1 VTKPNAFFSPRIEER
16 RIPAPQQLPRA
27 KPNALVKY
35 RHPHHIASRWSPCWS
50 LTVASGTIG
59 LLIVTTFIA
68 QMIDGAVP
76 PNEGGTSDV
85 SRQRQRRLDRMAIR
99 RETTT
104 NQRLSRQRELKQR
117 QQFRRDQDREQH
129 RQARAQMT
137 PEQLEVRQQQDRDRR
152 AEMTPERLE
161 FRQQQDRDRHSQA
174 RAEMT
179 PERLEFRQQQDR
191 QQHSQAR
198 AELTPEQ
205 LEDWQQQRRDQHRRT
220 TAAES
225 GDDDD
230 HAVSL

>member
-1 VTKPNAFFSPRIEER
+1 
-16 RIPAPQQLPRA
+16 LRA
-27 KPNALVKY
+27 LLKQPF
-35 RHPHHIASRWSPCWS
+35 
-50 LTVASGTIG
+50 GG
-59 LLIVTTFIA
+59 LL
-68 QMIDGAVP
+68 
-76 PNEGGTSDV
+76 
-85 SRQRQRRLDRMAIR
+85 
-99 RETTT
+99 
-104 NQRLSRQRELKQR
+104 
-117 QQFRRDQDREQH
+117 
-129 RQARAQMT
+129 T
-137 PEQLEVRQQQDRDRR
+137 PHLFFF
-152 AEMTPERLE
+152 PLP
-161 FRQQQDRDRHSQA
+161 A